1 MLILRTEHQMFA
13 TPTQFSEIQKNH
25 LDVLYA
31 LSQVA
36 LNTTEKLVGL
46 NLAAMKAAMD
56 ESAATTQS
64 MLGIKDAQD
73 ALAVG
78 GNLAQ
83 PALHKVV
90 GYSRN
95 VYSIV
100 STAGAE
106 VRKVVEDHIAEGNE
120 KAAQLVEFAAKNAPA
135 GSEPVV
141 SLFRNAVAACN
152 TAYDTFNRATRQAFE
167 AAESNM
173 ENATQAAVNAVTP
186 DTEVAVKTRSRKSE

>member
-1 MLILRTEHQMFA
+1 MFA
-13 TPTQFSEIQKNH
+13 TPTQFSDLQKSH
-25 LDVLYA
+25 LDVYFA

-36 LNTTEKLVGL
+36 LNTTERLVGL

-56 ESAATTQS
+56 ESVATTQS

-73 ALAVG
+73 MVAVSG
-78 GNLAQ
+78 SLAQ

-106 VRKVVEDHIAEGNE
+106 VRKVVENHIAEGSE
-120 KAAQLVEFAAKNAPA
+120 KAAQFVEFATKNAPA

-141 SLFRNAVAACN
+141 SLFRNAVAAYS
-152 TAYDTFNRATRQAFE
+152 TAYDTFSRTTRQAFE
-167 AAESNM
+167 AAESNL

-186 DTEVAVKTRSRKSE
+186 DTDVVVKTKPRKGE

>member
-1 MLILRTEHQMFA
+1 MFA

-25 LDVLYA
+25 LDMYYA

-36 LNTTEKLVGL
+36 LNTTERLVGL
-46 NLAAMKAAMD
+46 NLAALKAAMD

-73 ALAVG
+73 MVAVG

-95 VYSIV
+95 VYNIV

-106 VRKVVEDHIAEGNE
+106 MRKVVESHIAEGSE
-120 KAAQLVEFAAKNAPA
+120 KAAEFVEFAAKNAPA

-141 SLFRNAVAACN
+141 SLFRNAVAAYG
-152 TAYDTFNRATRQAFE
+152 TAYDTFSKATRQAFE
-167 AAESNM
+167 AAESNL

-186 DTEVAVKTRSRKSE
+186 DAEVVVKTKPKKGE

>member
-1 MLILRTEHQMFA
+1 MFA
-13 TPTQFSEIQKNH
+13 TPTQLSELQKSH
-25 LDVLYA
+25 LDVYYA

-36 LNTTEKLVGL
+36 LTTTERLVGL

-64 MLGIKDAQD
+64 MLGVKDAQEM
-73 ALAVG
+73 LTVG
-78 GNLAQ
+78 GNIAQ

-106 VRKVVEDHIAEGNE
+106 VRKVVEDHLAEGSE
-120 KAAQLVEFAAKNAPA
+120 KAAQFVELAAKNAPA

-141 SLFRNAVAACN
+141 SLFRNAVAAYS
-152 TAYDTFNRATRQAFE
+152 TAYDTFSRATRQAFE
-167 AAESNM
+167 AAESNL

-186 DTEVAVKTRSRKSE
+186 DSEVVVKTKPKKGE